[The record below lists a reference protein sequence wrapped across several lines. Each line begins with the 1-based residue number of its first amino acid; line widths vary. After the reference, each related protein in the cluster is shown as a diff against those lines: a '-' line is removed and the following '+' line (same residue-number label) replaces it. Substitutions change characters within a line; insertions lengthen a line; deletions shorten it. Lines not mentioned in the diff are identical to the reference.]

1 MACHHV
7 LKIIPLSE
15 NRQDAQEIKQKGKH
29 KTGRQRAF
37 TRTNYVRHRKSTFAQ
52 GPWKFKQS
60 LNPLTPMSDQDR
72 ISPYDIPTISIRQ
85 TIRIKKCIS

>member
-1 MACHHV
+1 MFFKLYLS
-7 LKIIPLSE
+7 LKTG
-15 NRQDAQEIKQKGKH
+15 QDAQEIKQKGTH

-60 LNPLTPMSDQDR
+60 LNPLTPTSDQDR
-72 ISPYDIPTISIRQ
+72 ISPYNIPTISIRQ
-85 TIRIKKCIS
+85 TIRIKKCLS